1 MAVLLLG
8 HLGDRPD
15 EFTGDM
21 PLPSSLPHAW
31 LLGHG
36 EQMGLSSSPRTPGV
50 WHNTRGRS
58 PSASGVWHN
67 TRGRS
72 TAGGSA
78 GGTPTLRL
86 HGSPRGSLE
95 EAVDEEPGMA
105 VQVCNPLLSLVLWQI
120 LPKHICT
127 QQMVCAKTVFSS
139 YPTGSLFLWHLLLG
153 LAKTNYVRPCCFS
166 QPCLY
171 NEKCFPVRLSAVVTC
186 CVSYKKCAH
195 LSVSVCTQ
203 LFSTWQAYLRMSGFF
218 LLRAVARNTPS
229 RWRTPLPT
237 SFPIRGGHRGSSF
250 CFADKL

>member
-1 MAVLLLG
+1 
-8 HLGDRPD
+8 
-15 EFTGDM
+15 M
-21 PLPSSLPHAW
+21 PRVCDTTLAGEAQRGGLQEGLP
-31 LLGHG
+31 
-36 EQMGLSSSPRTPGV
+36 
-50 WHNTRGRS
+50 
-58 PSASGVWHN
+58 PSG
-67 TRGRS
+67 
-72 TAGGSA
+72 
-78 GGTPTLRL
+78 L

-95 EAVDEEPGMA
+95 EAVDEEPGTA

-229 RWRTPLPT
+229 R
-237 SFPIRGGHRGSSF
+237 
-250 CFADKL
+250 